1 MDREQFLQG
10 PAESDLAFAK
20 RIRITKEAAQN
31 PQMLGLENVQV
42 GKFHLPWLLYK
53 ISNKKLSPWEAAAT
67 WIIEHEGV
75 KIPFLQV
82 RKRYAENEEIWNHEL
97 VHIMRIAF
105 DEPRF
110 EEIIAFD
117 KSKSRFRK
125 WLGPLFRTP
134 KEAFLFLTLAVT
146 SSAIGLFYSWLLLL
160 PFLLLLG
167 FSIRL
172 AHDLLIFSR
181 CKKKN
186 SLECILRMSDK
197 KILQEGILI

>member
-10 PAESDLAFAK
+10 PNESDSAFAK
-20 RIRITKEAAQN
+20 RIRLTKEVAQN
-31 PQMLGLENVQV
+31 PQKLGLQDVQV

-53 ISNKKLSPWEAAAT
+53 VSNKKLPPWEAAAT

-75 KIPFLQV
+75 KIPLLQV

-117 KSKSRFRK
+117 QSKSRFRK
-125 WLGPLFRTP
+125 WLGPFFRTP
-134 KEAFLFLTLAVT
+134 KESLV
-146 SSAIGLFYSWLLLL
+146 
-160 PFLLLLG
+160 FLLVVIGSTIVGVFTPLAFFLPVVV
-167 FSIRL
+167 FSIFCIRL
-172 AHDLLIFSR
+172 FRDLRIFSR
-181 CKKKN
+181 CKKK
-186 SLECILRMSDK
+186 SSYESILRMSDK
-197 KILQEGILI
+197 EILQMVSN